1 MPSLNQVTLI
11 GYVGDEPKAAT
22 TKNGKAMTALSLA
35 TTEKGYTKQDGTKA
49 EDKTEWHNV
58 VFFGKSAEVIQKYVG
73 KGSLLFIQGKLHTRS
88 YEDKDKVTRY
98 VTEIVGE
105 QFQMLDKRAN
115 SSQPQPGVTA
125 VAEEPVAP
133 VPMYDVTEDLPF

>member
-11 GYVGDEPKAAT
+11 GYVGDDPKGAT
-22 TKNGKAMTALSLA
+22 TKNGKVMTALSIA

-49 EDKTEWHNV
+49 EDKTEWHSV
-58 VFFGKSAEVIQKYVG
+58 VFFGKSAEVIKKFVG

-105 QFQMLDKRAN
+105 QFQMLDKRQN
-115 SSQPQPGVTA
+115 VTQSNPVQA
-125 VAEEPVAP
+125 SAYDETDEP
-133 VPMYDVTEDLPF
+133 PF

>member
-22 TKNGKAMTALSLA
+22 TKNGKAMTALSIA
-35 TTEKGYTKQDGTKA
+35 TTEKGYTRQDGTKA

-58 VFFGKSAEVIQKYVG
+58 VFFGKSAEVIQKYVS

-105 QFQMLDKRAN
+105 QFQMLDRRQGN
-115 SSQPQPGVTA
+115 TQPDPVQASTYD
-125 VAEEPVAP
+125 ETNEP
-133 VPMYDVTEDLPF
+133 PF